1 MFLAS
6 SAELPA
12 ASSKSSGVDS
22 ARTRSS
28 RLGASP
34 RVVGGHDSK
43 IGRWPWQVSIGYV
56 PLSATNAYRNHH
68 CAGTLVAPTVIVS
81 AAHCFT
87 LGGDTFRPPEEFQ
100 VVTGRTKLSSRRG
113 QVHGVAQYYWFVDA
127 NGNPLWNSE
136 TLEWDAV
143 FAVLDSSSTQRTIK
157 IAGPG
162 ETALWAPGRRAF
174 VTGWGSTKA
183 GTDSEISRKQSD
195 TLRQARIRMISDS
208 GCDSVYGPILAPE
221 VMVCA
226 GDLAGG
232 VDVCVGDS
240 GGPLVVPIA
249 GGGYRLVG
257 DTSFA
262 NGCGLPDTPGV
273 YGRLADDPIR
283 GALQEGVLRVAG
295 VDIVGSDALPSNRF
309 RFGRVSHRPRTA
321 TARLTV
327 RVPGR
332 GQVLLERNGSVKRAV
347 LWPQEAG
354 TVRVPVRPRG
364 LAKHRLNRGRTPDT
378 ARARVRARVLY
389 SPFGGEPRVG
399 VDAGL
404 VGQAALRPRLRP
416 RARGAA
422 ASIPAVG
429 SGTCSRSE
437 CAGGSPG
444 APARPPRTGLPR

>member
-1 MFLAS
+1 M
-6 SAELPA
+6 
-12 ASSKSSGVDS
+12 
-22 ARTRSS
+22 
-28 RLGASP
+28 
-34 RVVGGHDSK
+34 
-43 IGRWPWQVSIGYV
+43 

-113 QVHGVAQYYWFVDA
+113 RVHGVAEYYWFVDGS
-127 NGNPLWNSE
+127 GNPLWNSE

-162 ETALWAPGRRAF
+162 ETSLWAPGRRAF

-262 NGCGLPDTPGV
+262 NGCGLPDTPASTG
-273 YGRLADDPIR
+273 DSPTT
-283 GALQEGVLRVAG
+283 
-295 VDIVGSDALPSNRF
+295 RF
-309 RFGRVSHRPRTA
+309 AAPCRRESSGPRASTSSARMRCPRTA
-321 TARLTV
+321 SA
-327 RVPGR
+327 
-332 GQVLLERNGSVKRAV
+332 SVA
-347 LWPQEAG
+347 
-354 TVRVPVRPRG
+354 
-364 LAKHRLNRGRTPDT
+364 
-378 ARARVRARVLY
+378 
-389 SPFGGEPRVG
+389 
-399 VDAGL
+399 
-404 VGQAALRPRLRP
+404 
-416 RARGAA
+416 
-422 ASIPAVG
+422 
-429 SGTCSRSE
+429 
-437 CAGGSPG
+437 
-444 APARPPRTGLPR
+444 

>member
-1 MFLAS
+1 MLRVISGFLVALLVACSGAATASPGAPDGGPPVEVAPGVFLAS
-6 SAELPA
+6 STDLPA
-12 ASSKSSGVDS
+12 ASHSSSWVAP
-22 ARTRSS
+22 ARARSS
-28 RLGASP
+28 RPDVSP
-34 RVVGGHDSK
+34 RVVGGHAAK
-43 IGRWPWQVSIGYV
+43 GGRWPWQVSIGYV
-56 PLSATNAYRNHH
+56 PLSATNALRNHT
-68 CAGTLVAPTVIVS
+68 CGGTLVAPTVIVS

-87 LGGDTFRPPEEFQ
+87 LGGETFRPPEEFQ
-100 VVTGRTKLSSRRG
+100 VVTGRKKLSSERG
-113 QVHGVAQYYWFVDA
+113 QVRDVAAYYWFEDA
-127 NGNPLWNSE
+127 NGNPLWNRE

-143 FAVLDSSSTQRTIK
+143 FAVLGSPSKQPTIK

-162 ETALWAPGRRAF
+162 ETPLWAPGRRAF
-174 VTGWGSTKA
+174 ATGWGSTKA
-183 GTDSEISRKQSD
+183 GTDIEISDKQSD

-208 GCDSVYGPILAPE
+208 GCDSVYGPILAPD

-295 VDIVGSDALPSNRF
+295 IDIVGSDALPSNRF
-309 RFGRVSHRPRTA
+309 RFGRVSHRPRPG

-332 GQVLLERNGSVKRAV
+332 GQVMLEQSASVKRAV

-354 TVRVPVRPRG
+354 SVRLPVRARG
-364 LAKHRLNRGRTPDT
+364 LTERRLSRARTGGT

-389 SPFGGEPRVG
+389 SPFGGEPRMESTRVW
-399 VDAGL
+399 L
-404 VGQAALRPRLRP
+404 VKRR
-416 RARGAA
+416 
-422 ASIPAVG
+422 
-429 SGTCSRSE
+429 
-437 CAGGSPG
+437 
-444 APARPPRTGLPR
+444 